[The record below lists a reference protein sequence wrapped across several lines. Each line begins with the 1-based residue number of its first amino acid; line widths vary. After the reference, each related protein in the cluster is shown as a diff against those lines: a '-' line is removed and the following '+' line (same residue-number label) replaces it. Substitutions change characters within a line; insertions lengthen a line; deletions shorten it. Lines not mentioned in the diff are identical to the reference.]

1 MGSMCL
7 RSGGVL
13 ADQFFLIAHEDR
25 TGRSRLHPRA
35 TGLGLAAALLG
46 ELMLEGRLRIFDG
59 ELYVES
65 RQPPRDSLSH
75 SVLELLIAQ
84 PQHRDVRTW
93 LAYLSQDA
101 ADRVGERLMRSGA
114 VESVTKR
121 RMLSVQTFYMPNNE
135 AQRNAAAWAP
145 MRLANIMVRGLQMST
160 SDRLLAGLVVAT
172 GLTRHVLWD
181 FEVHRHALTQLPTA
195 IGTLPEDFRQLIE
208 QTEASVGSVL
218 AVGRR

>member
-1 MGSMCL
+1 MGQ
-7 RSGGVL
+7 RRVGVL

-35 TGLGLAAALLG
+35 TGIGLAAALLG
-46 ELMLEGRLRIFDG
+46 ELILEGRLGIIGGDL
-59 ELYVES
+59 ELES
-65 RQPPRDSLSH
+65 NHPPRDALTH
-75 SVLELLIAQ
+75 SILDLIIAQ

-101 ADRVGERLMRSGA
+101 AVRVGERLERSGA

-121 RMLSVQTFYMPNNE
+121 RMLSTQTFYMPNNE
-135 AQRNAAAWAP
+135 IQRNAAAWAP
-145 MRLANIMVRGLQMST
+145 ARLANILVRGLDLSVT
-160 SDRLLAGLVVAT
+160 DRMLAGLVAAT

-181 FEVHRHALTQLPTA
+181 FEVHRQAFNVLPSA
-195 IGTLPEDFRQLIE
+195 VASLPEDLRQLIE
-208 QTEASVGSVL
+208 HTESSVGSVL

>member
-1 MGSMCL
+1 MCQ
-7 RSGGVL
+7 RRVGVL

-35 TGLGLAAALLG
+35 TGIGLAAALLG
-46 ELMLEGRLRIFDG
+46 ELILEGRLGIIGGDL
-59 ELYVES
+59 ELES
-65 RQPPRDSLSH
+65 NHPPRDALTH
-75 SVLELLIAQ
+75 SILDLIIAQ

-101 ADRVGERLMRSGA
+101 AVRVGERLERSGA

-121 RMLSVQTFYMPNNE
+121 RMLSTQTFYMPNNE
-135 AQRNAAAWAP
+135 IQRNAAAWAP
-145 MRLANIMVRGLQMST
+145 ARLANILVRGLDLSVT
-160 SDRLLAGLVVAT
+160 DRMLAGLVAAT

-181 FEVHRHALTQLPTA
+181 FEVHRQAFNVLPSA
-195 IGTLPEDFRQLIE
+195 VASLPEDLRQLIE
-208 QTEASVGSVL
+208 HTESSVGSVL

>member
-1 MGSMCL
+1 
-7 RSGGVL
+7 VL

-35 TGLGLAAALLG
+35 TGIGLAAALLG
-46 ELMLEGRLRIFDG
+46 ELILEGRLGIIGGDL
-59 ELYVES
+59 ELES
-65 RQPPRDSLSH
+65 NHPPRDALTH
-75 SVLELLIAQ
+75 SILDLIIAQ

-101 ADRVGERLMRSGA
+101 AVRVGERLERSGA

-121 RMLSVQTFYMPNNE
+121 RMLSTQTFYMPNNE
-135 AQRNAAAWAP
+135 IQRNAAAWAP
-145 MRLANIMVRGLQMST
+145 ARLANILVRGLDLSVT
-160 SDRLLAGLVVAT
+160 DRMLAGLVAAT

-181 FEVHRHALTQLPTA
+181 FEVHRQAFNVLPSA
-195 IGTLPEDFRQLIE
+195 VASLPEDLRQLIE
-208 QTEASVGSVL
+208 HTESSVGSVL